1 MWSAALGVALV
12 VAGIGAGGWGCLFCI
27 WLAFLLKRPRRRR
40 RSLCILSLCARFG
53 IGVLAGGGGVESG
66 ADICGGGTG
75 AFLLL
80 EVKVGGQSA

>member
-12 VAGIGAGGWGCLFCI
+12 VAGVGAGGWGCLGCI

-40 RSLCILSLCARFG
+40 RSLRILSLCERCG
-53 IGVLAGGGGVESG
+53 IGVTAGVGGVDGG
-66 ADICGGGTG
+66 ADICGGTG